1 MRTFVTCL
9 AVTGLIVT
17 VVGTAYGMG
26 WMILVGIAALAAVL
40 VMIGQGAVRIDHDR

>member
-17 VVGTAYGMG
+17 VVGFTYGES
-26 WMILVGIAALAAVL
+26 WMVLVGVAAIVAVL
-40 VMIGQGAVRIDHDR
+40 VMIGQGAVRLRDR